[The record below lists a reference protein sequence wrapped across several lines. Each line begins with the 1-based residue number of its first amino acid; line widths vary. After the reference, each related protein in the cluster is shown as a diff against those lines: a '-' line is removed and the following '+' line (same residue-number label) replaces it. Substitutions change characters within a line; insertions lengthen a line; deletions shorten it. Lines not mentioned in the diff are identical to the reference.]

1 MAKRFSTF
9 NKDRNGKQNYQYF
22 IDEEKGV
29 VVAKISNLSER
40 FRDEAHRMW
49 NSDPW
54 SFKVKDMIVDVAIDQ
69 VVAEFFHDRE
79 KELHDSL
86 TAKAVCMP
94 EDTFD
99 AEFGMKIAERKLELR
114 ILDMWIAFN
123 IRIERCLA
131 SLADEAYDMTDIAL
145 DAYNYREEKFYDM
158 VEQVD

>member
-9 NKDRNGKQNYQYF
+9 NKNKNGEQNYQYF

-29 VVAKISNLSER
+29 VVAKIGNLSER

-49 NSDPW
+49 NCDPW
-54 SFKVKDMIVDVAIDQ
+54 SFKSKDTIVDIVINQ
-69 VVAEFFHDRE
+69 VVAEFFQDRE

-99 AEFGMKIAERKLELR
+99 ADFGMKIAERKLELR
-114 ILDMWIAFN
+114 ILEMWIDFN
-123 IRIERCLA
+123 MKIENTLA
-131 SLADEAYDMTDIAL
+131 SLADEAYDMTEIAAE
-145 DAYNYREEKFYDM
+145 AYGYREEKFYEM
-158 VEQVD
+158 FEQVD